1 MSISTHAQHLNAIRL
16 TMKNLLIAAGIFA
29 VLLIGILF
37 WLAGSVGPDTAPQ
50 DVRTLELPSNYD
62 Q

>member
-1 MSISTHAQHLNAIRL
+1 
-16 TMKNLLIAAGIFA
+16 MKNLLIAAGIFA